1 MASGLLLALS
11 VNSGVY
17 NMLLLTSML
26 TCMCM
31 PLRRVPGALLVALPA
46 LLFILYVTLTPGRLF
61 ADMPLGVVMLTA
73 FLTGAGFVLFSPTA
87 SGLPCLRLG
96 MFVLLLS
103 LFVQTLWF
111 CLSGSQD
118 LLWNYRLSL
127 VFDHPN
133 VLGYVAAWVMFFG
146 FISLPDMWRRSSVW
160 RYIWLVAVAGAV
172 IIVAFAGSRGVYIG
186 VILGFIPVLFS
197 VNRRWCVRI
206 LLAGLVGGALVF
218 AVLPDRHQE
227 RLLSAIH
234 NPLEDVALQGRLPI
248 WKAALEGFHASPL
261 FGNGL
266 RTFSSYHAAYVEKN
280 WEMLAATSPYLES
293 RVANPHNLYL
303 GLLYAYG
310 GVGVLLLLVFMGN
323 AVFVAVRRRTPED
336 LFFLASFLFLCGAG
350 VVDYSLHRKEGIM
363 ILMIP
368 AGMVYARSVICRF
381 QSYSTLPSKEK

>member
-11 VNSGVY
+11 VNAGVY
-17 NMLLLTSML
+17 NLLLLTSML
-26 TCMCM
+26 TCVSI

-61 ADMPLGVVMLTA
+61 ADMPVGVVMLTA
-73 FLTGAGFVLFSPTA
+73 FLTGAGFVLSSPTA

-103 LFVQTLWF
+103 LAAQTLWF

-118 LLWNYRLSL
+118 MLWNYRLSL

-133 VLGYVAAWVMFFG
+133 VLGYVAAWAMFFG
-146 FISLPDMWRRSSVW
+146 AISLPDMWLRSSAW
-160 RYIWLVAVAGAV
+160 RYIWLAAFAVAV
-172 IIVAFAGSRGVYIG
+172 IMVAFAGSRGVYIG
-186 VILGFIPVLFS
+186 VILGFIPVLLS
-197 VNRRWCVRI
+197 VYFRWCVRI

-227 RLLSAIH
+227 RLLSAVH

-248 WKAALEGFHASPL
+248 WKAALEGFNAAPL

-266 RTFSSYHAAYVEKN
+266 RTFGSYHEGYVEKN

-310 GVGVLLLLVFMGN
+310 SVGVLLLLVFVGN
-323 AVFVAVRRRTPED
+323 TVFVAVRRRTPED

-350 VVDYSLHRKEGIM
+350 VVDYSLHRKDGIM

-368 AGMVYARSVICRF
+368 AGMVYARSLYDQFGTRPP
-381 QSYSTLPSKEK
+381 LPSTEK